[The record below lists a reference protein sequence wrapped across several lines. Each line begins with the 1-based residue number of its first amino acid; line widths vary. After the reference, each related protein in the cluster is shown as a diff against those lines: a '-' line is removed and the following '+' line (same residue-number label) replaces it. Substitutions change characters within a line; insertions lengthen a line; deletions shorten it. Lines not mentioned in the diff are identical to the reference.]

1 MFGRF
6 TKRDLLYMAIS
17 LFFAV
22 VLWIYVLNAENPSRE
37 KIVRQVQIVFSGEDK
52 LSSNQNLMIK
62 GDRAEYPSEATV
74 VVSVPASKYADVTN
88 ETVKATIDLSQI
100 TESGEHTVD
109 ISAAVSGVSGVSI
122 LSVSPSKVTIEVD
135 EIRQRNI
142 PIEIQ
147 FEGEVPQGYW
157 FSGTTVT
164 PSTLTLSGP
173 YSELSQIDKAVCKID
188 RSILTQSLYDSMSVT
203 LFDAEGQVIDG
214 SDLSGDLL
222 YTTVQID
229 VLPTKTVPIN
239 ITSALMGK
247 DDLADGYQLVN
258 ATVNPAASATI
269 AAEQEVLNTI
279 SELYIYPINL
289 SGMSES
295 TLLYDVELQLPND
308 VMLLSNNQYNVF
320 IEIEEK
326 YISKDYFDIP
336 IEIRNQPDR
345 LDAELSASSGKV
357 TLTAQISALADF
369 SQKNLK
375 LYVDASGLEA
385 GEHELAVHIETG
397 DDYSLISS
405 VYWPG
410 AVTLTLTEP
419 LSTKQ

>member
-1 MFGRF
+1 MLGRF

-37 KIVRQVQIVFSGEDK
+37 KIVRQVQITFSGEDK
-52 LSSNQNLMIK
+52 MNTNQNLMIK
-62 GDRAEYPSEATV
+62 GDRTQYLGEATV
-74 VVSVPASKYADVTN
+74 IVSVPASKYADVTN
-88 ETVKATIDLSQI
+88 ETVRAAIDLSQI
-100 TESGEHTVD
+100 TEPGEHIINV
-109 ISAAVSGVSGVSI
+109 SAAVSGVSGVSV
-122 LSVSPSKVTIEVD
+122 LSVSPSEVSIEVD
-135 EIRQRNI
+135 EIRERNI
-142 PIEIQ
+142 PIEVQ
-147 FEGEVPQGYW
+147 FEGEVPAGYW

-164 PSTLTLSGP
+164 PALLTLSGP
-173 YSELSQIDKAVCKID
+173 YSELSKIDKAVCRID
-188 RSILTQSLYDSMSVT
+188 RSLLTKSIYDSLPVTLYD
-203 LFDAEGQVIDG
+203 ANGQIIDG

-258 ATVNPAASATI
+258 ATVNPASSVTI
-269 AAEQEVLNTI
+269 AAEQEILDSIN
-279 SELYIYPINL
+279 ELYIYPINL

-295 TLLYDVELQLPND
+295 TLLYDVELQIPND

-320 IEIEEK
+320 VEIEEK
-326 YISKDYFDIP
+326 YISKDYFEIP
-336 IEIRNQPDR
+336 IEIRNRPSG
-345 LDAELSASSGKV
+345 LEAALSDQNGKV

-369 SQKNLK
+369 SKKDLK
-375 LYVDASGLEA
+375 LYIDASGLRA
-385 GEHELAVHIETG
+385 GIHELPVQIETG
-397 DDYSLISS
+397 DDYSLISA

-410 AVTLTLTEP
+410 TVTLTLTEP
-419 LSTKQ
+419 VSPQQ